1 VKKSKSY
8 IILFV
13 AIILMIGNVYI
24 LVANRT
30 ATDEQTVLAAL
41 SVIVTVILG
50 ITTFIQTRTQINID
64 KIDKTPFYE
73 LHFVDFE
80 DDPIKKFYCKNC
92 IPLLKIADR
101 GYLDL
106 AFQNKSGIPV
116 SSVEIKSKDDGF
128 NHLTVY
134 KNKLERLAQQEENIK
149 CYSKWLYEVQ
159 EDELG
164 DGLLLFKKWMIE
176 CDTQKNTNYDIRVR
190 ELILHFYYYYENSF
204 DDLTLYRKNETSNEE
219 RLKILEKII
228 NNGTKKEMSFFQ
240 YFTKEKESIIYQL
253 ETNVLERNEN
263 KDYLKEQSIYETL
276 DIDYNMIANTEN
288 FNLFYPFDKWEEN
301 DEKHT
306 LEFDLDI
313 NTIYGYKF
321 KQHIELVI
329 SNKRKFTLENFPANE
344 EDILKLKD
352 DLHELESRSYDE
364 DHRRYYNHDKRK
376 LEKTIKERGFLFI
389 DEIKM
394 SVKEQ

>member
-1 VKKSKSY
+1 
-8 IILFV
+8 
-13 AIILMIGNVYI
+13 MIGNVYI

-64 KIDKTPFYE
+64 KLDKTPFYE

-80 DDPIKKFYCKNC
+80 DDPIKNFYCKNC
-92 IPLLKIADR
+92 IPILKIADI

-116 SSVEIKSKDDGF
+116 SSVEVKSEDDGF

-134 KNKLERLAQQEENIK
+134 KNKLERLAQQEKNIN
-149 CYSKWLYEVQ
+149 CYREWLNEVQ

-164 DGLLLFKKWMIE
+164 DGLLLFKKWMDE
-176 CDTQKNTNYDIRVR
+176 YDTKKNTNYDIRVR
-190 ELILHFYYYYENSF
+190 ELILHFYYYYENSL
-204 DDLTLYRKNETSNEE
+204 DDLTLYRKNKTSNEE

-240 YFTKEKESIIYQL
+240 YFTKEKESIIYHL
-253 ETNVLERNEN
+253 KTNILERNEN
-263 KDYLKEQSIYETL
+263 KDYLKEQSIYYDNL
-276 DIDYNMIANTEN
+276 NIDYNLIANTEN
-288 FNLFYPFDKWEEN
+288 FNLFYPFDKWEGN
-301 DEKHT
+301 DNQYD

-321 KQHIELVI
+321 KQHIKLRI
-329 SNKRKFTLENFPANE
+329 SNKRKFELEDLPANE
-344 EDILKLKD
+344 EDIQKLKD
-352 DLHELESRSYDE
+352 DLHELESRGYDE
-364 DHRRYYNHDKRK
+364 DHRRYYEHDKRE
-376 LEKTIKERGFLFI
+376 LEKTIKERKYLFI
-389 DEIKM
+389 DKIIM
-394 SVKEQ
+394 SVEEQPHDKEQSRDKE

>member
-1 VKKSKSY
+1 
-8 IILFV
+8 
-13 AIILMIGNVYI
+13 MIGNVYI

-64 KIDKTPFYE
+64 KLDKTPFYE

-80 DDPIKKFYCKNC
+80 DDPIKEFYCKNC
-92 IPLLKIADR
+92 IPVLKIADR

-116 SSVEIKSKDDGF
+116 SSVEVKSEDNGF
-128 NHLTVY
+128 NLSPVD
-134 KNKLERLAQQEENIK
+134 KKLERLTQQEENIN
-149 CYSKWLYEVQ
+149 CYREWLNEVQ

-164 DGLLLFKKWMIE
+164 DGLLLFKKWMDE
-176 CDTQKNTNYDIRVR
+176 YDTKKNTNYDIRVR
-190 ELILHFYYYYENSF
+190 KLIFNFYHYYEYSS

-240 YFTKEKESIIYQL
+240 YFTKEKESIIYHL
-253 ETNVLERNEN
+253 ETDVLERNEN
-263 KDYLKEQSIYETL
+263 KDYLKELSIYETL
-276 DIDYNMIANTEN
+276 DINYNLIANTEN

-313 NTIYGYKF
+313 NTIYGYEF
-321 KQHIELVI
+321 KQHIKLDI
-329 SNKRKFTLENFPANE
+329 SNKRKFKLENLPANE
-344 EDILKLKD
+344 EDIQKLKD
-352 DLHELESRSYDE
+352 DLHELESRGYDE
-364 DHRRYYNHDKRK
+364 DHRHYGHDKRE
-376 LEKTIKERGFLFI
+376 LEKAIKERGYLFI

-394 SVKEQ
+394 SVEEQSRDKE